1 MEYIKRS
8 AFRNHCYS
16 SSRTK

>member
-8 AFRNHCYS
+8 IVTQSTPA
-16 SSRTK
+16 